1 MKELW
6 KDIKGYENLYRISNF
21 GRIISLDRILR
32 KKDRWGNVINY
43 KLKGKEIKSSLNN
56 KGYSIIRLYKNK
68 KSKTFLLHRLVAE
81 AFIPN
86 PKGLLEINHKDENKD
101 NNCVDNL
108 EWCTRKQNNNYGI
121 QSKDGRRSTSKF
133 RMKKVCQYDH
143 NGNLINVFDGIRLAE
158 EKTGIAN
165 QNICKC
171 CQGKVE
177 TAGGYVWKYYEDDSD
192 CK

>member
-1 MKELW
+1 MW
-6 KDIKGYENLYRISNF
+6 KDINGYEGIYQISNL
-21 GRIISLDRILR
+21 GNVVSLDRISTKR
-32 KKDRWGNVINY
+32 DRWGKIIDY
-43 KLKGKEIKSSLNN
+43 HLKSKIIKTSHNN
-56 KGYSIIRLYKNK
+56 KGYSIIHLYKNK

-143 NGNLINVFDGIRLAE
+143 NRNLINVFDGIRLAE

-177 TAGGYVWKYYEDDSD
+177 KAGGYVWKYYEDDSG
-192 CK
+192 CE